1 MVKAKII
8 SSGNK
13 AFIDEKFD
21 DFEALERISA
31 LGGETVYL
39 ALLISNE
46 DVDDEKRRILGD
58 VTVKGKLSEYV
69 TLRDVRSIAVEKPC
83 EPGKTDEWY
92 LRTTPGIYPDLL
104 TPLRYR
110 GRVVATRDALRTVWI
125 EVNIPEGF
133 KGDDTLTVTLDFP
146 DTAES
151 VTASVE
157 IHVIAANLPKQKTHF
172 TQWFYCD
179 CLANYYEVEPWSEEH
194 WRIIE
199 NFIALARKRGRDTV
213 YTPIFTPAL
222 NTLNGFER
230 TTTQL
235 IGVRVDG
242 GKYTFDFSN
251 LDRWI
256 EICNRTGIDYL
267 EISHLYDQH
276 QAKHSAIV
284 YATVD
289 GEYKRIFGWD
299 TDALDERYSVFLR
312 RMLTELVAHMKKR
325 GDDKRCFYHISDE
338 PSLEELDHYTKVKNV
353 VADVLDGYVLMDAI
367 SDYEFYKTGAINTP
381 VPTTQH
387 APAFIEGGVPNLW
400 VYYACN
406 QVVNYSNCYLAMPLH
421 RTRSIG
427 MQLFKY
433 DVKGFL
439 HWGYNYYNNRG
450 SGDGINPFADASG
463 EYWVSAG
470 DTYAV
475 YPGQGGEPLE
485 SLRMSA
491 LEEAMQDLR
500 AMQLCESLYSHE
512 EVVAA
517 MEQTLGDEI
526 NFERCTHTPREML
539 ELRECINRM
548 IEKRV

>member
-1 MVKAKII
+1 MIQAKII
-8 SSGNK
+8 SSANK
-13 AFIDEKFD
+13 PFIDDKFE
-21 DFEALERISA
+21 DFKKLERLSA
-31 LGGETVYL
+31 LGGETVYF
-39 ALLISNE
+39 ALLISN
-46 DVDDEKRRILGD
+46 DEMKRPKSRVLGD
-58 VTVKGKLSEYV
+58 VTITGRLKDYV
-69 TLRDVRSIAVEKPC
+69 TLRDVRNIAVEKAC

-110 GRVVATRDALRTVWI
+110 GRVVATGGALRTVWV

-133 KGDDTLTVTLDFP
+133 KGDDTLKITLDFP
-146 DTAES
+146 DTGDKLTSS
-151 VTASVE
+151 VD
-157 IHVIAANLPKQKTHF
+157 IHVVGIDLPKQKTHF

-199 NFIALARKRGRDTV
+199 NFMRLAKKRGRDTV

-222 NTLNGFER
+222 NTFRGFER

-235 IGVRVDG
+235 IGVTVENGR
-242 GKYTFDFSN
+242 YSFDFSKV
-251 LDRWI
+251 DRWVDM
-256 EICNRTGIDYL
+256 CDRVGIDYL

-276 QAKHSAIV
+276 QAENSAIV

-289 GEYKRIFGWD
+289 GKYQRIFDWE
-299 TDALDERYSVFLR
+299 TKALDERYSSFLR
-312 RMLTELVAHMKKR
+312 QMLTEFVAHMKAR

-338 PSLEELDHYTKVKNV
+338 PSLKEIEHYTRVKDV
-353 VADVLDGYVLMDAI
+353 VADILDGYVIMDAI

-387 APAFIEGGVPNLW
+387 AMSFIEGGVPNLW
-400 VYYACN
+400 VYYACD
-406 QVVNYSNCYLAMPLH
+406 QVVNYSNSYLSMPLH

-450 SGDGINPFADASG
+450 SGDGINPFVDPSG

-475 YPGQGGEPLE
+475 YPGEGGEPME
-485 SLRMSA
+485 SIRMSA
-491 LEEAMQDLR
+491 LEEAMQDIR
-500 AMQLCESLYSHE
+500 AMQLCESLYSHD

-517 MEQTLGDEI
+517 MEEALGDKI
-526 NFERCTHTPREML
+526 TFERCTHTPDEML
-539 ELRECINRM
+539 ALRECINAM
-548 IEKRV
+548 IEKKI